1 MKIEIVCNRSGI
13 YGGLRRLYFI
23 ASYLL
28 EGGHTVAINFADKS
42 SNSWFKHDIP
52 ENIEIVPDVRICPE
66 TYQCLHPTA
75 INILYVQAQFDPP
88 EHIFD
93 KIITTT
99 DYLVDVI
106 SADGYTIDYCI
117 PYGFD
122 GSVFKPAPE
131 KRINTRV
138 GYMPRK
144 NKEEVNLIK
153 SLLPMNLEIEF
164 YPIDGLSEEGVVNA
178 LQSCNLF
185 LAISPKEG
193 FGCPPFEA
201 SLCGCLIIGYHGY
214 GGKKWL
220 TGEAIVPTKN
230 PQEFVPAI
238 IGALNGVF
246 EEKRHKLYKLI
257 SDELTLEKEKKAWL
271 NVINAFK

>member
-23 ASYLL
+23 ASYLIDA
-28 EGGHTVAINFADKS
+28 GHTVAINFADKS
-42 SNSWFKHDIP
+42 SNSWFRHNIP
-52 ENIEIVPDVRICPE
+52 ENIEIEPDIRICPE

-75 INILYVQAQFDPP
+75 KNILYVQAQFDPP
-88 EHIFD
+88 EYIFD

-99 DYLVDVI
+99 DYLAEVV
-106 SADGYTIDYCI
+106 STDGYAIDYCI

-122 GSVFKPAPE
+122 KNTFKPVPN
-131 KRINTRV
+131 KRIITRV

-144 NKEEVNLIK
+144 NKEEANLIK
-153 SLLPMNLEIEF
+153 SLFPSNLEVEF
-164 YPIDGLSEEGVVNA
+164 YPIDGLSEEGVVDA

-185 LAISPKEG
+185 LALSPKEG

-220 TGEAIVPTKN
+220 TPETIVPTKS
-230 PQEFVPAI
+230 PQEFIPAI
-238 IGALNGVF
+238 IGALNGAF
-246 EEKRHKLYKLI
+246 EERRHKLHGLI
-257 SDELTLEKEKKAWL
+257 STELTLEKEKEAWL
-271 NVINAFK
+271 NIINALK